1 MVTENFFRG
10 WSAPVAG
17 HPTAVGRAD
26 YTLIGVPL
34 SAGATT
40 VDLEFHSRADSVGLM
55 VTFAAATLALLWL
68 AAVAVLDRRRHG

>member
-1 MVTENFFRG
+1 
-10 WSAPVAG
+10 
-17 HPTAVGRAD
+17 
-26 YTLIGVPL
+26 VPL